1 MKEKLNKKKLVMVA
15 VLVVVAIL
23 SITVISKYATSAEVH
38 ANSIV
43 ALDEKK
49 MKAMELTAGVAATS
63 TAISAIPGDAATPIA
78 EQVSELT
85 TPLLVVVCAIY
96 LEKFLLTTIGY
107 ISFNILIPL
116 ACVLLGVYLFS
127 SKEVLRT
134 LAVKLAVFALTA
146 FMIVPASVKATKLIE
161 QTFETSITE
170 TYETVDEISG
180 EAEKSAA
187 EEDGGSKFEQFLS
200 NIGDGVSNFTEN
212 AKNALSVFIDA
223 IAVLIIT
230 TCVIPIAVLLFFVWI
245 VKILFGIN
253 IPIPKR
259 KKMIV

>member
-1 MKEKLNKKKLVMVA
+1 MKDILKSKKFLMLA
-15 VLVVVAIL
+15 VLLAVAIL
-23 SITVISKYATSAEVH
+23 SVTVVSKYATSAEVH

-43 ALDEKK
+43 ALDDKK

-85 TPLLVVVCAIY
+85 TPLLIVVCAIY

-134 LAVKLAVFALTA
+134 LAVKLAVFALAA
-146 FMIVPASVKATKLIE
+146 FMIVPASVKATDLIE

-170 TYETVDEISG
+170 TYDTVDEISG

-187 EEDGGSKFEQFLS
+187 AKDEGKGFEKFLNS
-200 NIGDGVSNFTEN
+200 IGEGVSNFAEN

-253 IPIPKR
+253 IPVPKR

>member
-1 MKEKLNKKKLVMVA
+1 MKDILKSKKFLMLA
-15 VLVVVAIL
+15 ALLAVAIL
-23 SITVISKYATSAEVH
+23 SVTVVSKYATSAEVH

-43 ALDEKK
+43 ALDDKK

-63 TAISAIPGDAATPIA
+63 AAISAIPGDAATPIA

-85 TPLLVVVCAIY
+85 TPLLIVVCAIY

-134 LAVKLAVFALTA
+134 LAVKLAVFALAA
-146 FMIVPASVKATKLIE
+146 FMIE

-170 TYETVDEISG
+170 TYDTVDEISG

-187 EEDGGSKFEQFLS
+187 AKDEGKGFEKFLNS
-200 NIGDGVSNFTEN
+200 IGEGVSNFAEN

-253 IPIPKR
+253 IPVPKR

>member
-1 MKEKLNKKKLVMVA
+1 MKDILKSKKFLMLA
-15 VLVVVAIL
+15 VLLAVAIL
-23 SITVISKYATSAEVH
+23 SVTVVSKYATSAEVH

-43 ALDEKK
+43 ALDDKK

-63 TAISAIPGDAATPIA
+63 AAISAIPGDAATPIA

-85 TPLLVVVCAIY
+85 TPLLIVVCAIY

-134 LAVKLAVFALTA
+134 LAVKLAVFALAA
-146 FMIVPASVKATKLIE
+146 FMIVPASVKATDLIE
-161 QTFETSITE
+161 QTFETSIAE
-170 TYETVDEISG
+170 TYDTVDEISG

-187 EEDGGSKFEQFLS
+187 AKDEGKGFEKFLNS
-200 NIGDGVSNFTEN
+200 IGEGVSNFAEN

-253 IPIPKR
+253 IPVPKR